1 MDMVREDLTSVQTPA
16 SLFSRRLC
24 DLPTPDSA
32 IASAVRSLRRELDRL
47 NYNPE
52 YSRTIC
58 QSAYATHSLYEAIEA
73 GLVELDDAE
82 SLTEAFIKGWP
93 EVDSR
98 SVLWKNPD
106 RWEPTHPTPEESREY
121 AELAGSFDPADAP
134 LPEDPDAEQ
143 SLDSWLEYAAWSAAL
158 ASELDAMGSPFD
170 EFEEPELAEA
180 GIRLGSTR

>member
-24 DLPTPDSA
+24 DLPTHDSA

-52 YSRTIC
+52 ISRTIC
-58 QSAYATHSLYEAIEA
+58 QSAYATHSLYDAIEA
-73 GLVELDDAE
+73 GLVELEDAE

-98 SVLWKNPD
+98 SVLWRNPD
-106 RWEPTHPTPEESREY
+106 RWAPTEHPTLEESREY
-121 AELAGSFDPADAP
+121 AALVGVFDVEDAP
-134 LPEDPDAEQ
+134 LDPPADLEPSDADWDEF
-143 SLDSWLEYAAWSAAL
+143 AHWSA
-158 ASELDAMGSPFD
+158 ELDPSSRY
-170 EFEEPELAEA
+170 EEPELAEA
-180 GIRLGSTR
+180 GIRLGSSR